1 MRTQPQL
8 SPGVA
13 ACRRTNIEPLAREL
27 AGAYPA
33 GVMIRGQCGSYLR
46 GYDNR
51 NRNVGKPL
59 FICHADQQSVI
70 TEIAERVRLTNER
83 LEIYLLR
90 NRLHEHRLAR
100 CLRR

>member
-1 MRTQPQL
+1 M
-8 SPGVA
+8 
-13 ACRRTNIEPLAREL
+13 EREL
-27 AGAYPA
+27 AESISA
-33 GVMIRGQCGSYLR
+33 GRNDPRQKWQGDEGSADPVCEGMTTEIEILE
-46 GYDNR
+46 N
-51 NRNVGKPL
+51 P